1 MALSISATKAS
12 VRTGRP
18 AVEIAFDA
26 GTPLDDIL
34 AAQKSIF
41 NDKKLAKAIGL
52 KFCGGCYSGLDL
64 IIKQRFEQIVQPG

>member
-1 MALSISATKAS
+1 MALSISATKLN
-12 VRTGRP
+12 VHTGRP
-18 AVEIAFDA
+18 AVEIAFEP

-34 AAQKSIF
+34 SAQKSIF

-64 IIKQRFEQIVQPG
+64 IIKQKFETIVQPG